1 MWGRWRIRLG
11 VGMSVGVLLVT
22 HEGVGGALAAAAK
35 GVMCNLSLTV
45 GVFEV
50 PWQIGDRE
58 HHATALRLAVRQL
71 DQGEGVLVLADIFGA
86 TPFNM
91 ACENNPGCV
100 EIRVAGLNLPMLLRV
115 LNYPE
120 KNLRELAEAARDGGR
135 AGVVLDA

>member
-1 MWGRWRIRLG
+1 MT
-11 VGMSVGVLLVT
+11 VGVLLVT
-22 HEGVGGALAAAAK
+22 HEGVGGAIAAAAK
-35 GVMCNLSLTV
+35 VVMPTLPLRL

-50 PWQIGDRE
+50 PWESRDRE
-58 HHATALRLAVRQL
+58 FDARALRLALRQL

-91 ACENNPGCV
+91 AAENDPGCI
-100 EIRVAGLNLPMLLRV
+100 EMRVSGLNLPMLLRV